1 MKEQQLIFKRS
12 QLEYICCSPL
22 GNLHIFLQTTKP
34 TQAEA
39 VAEAGTDQEAEGKI
53 EDADIKEEQAEILDK
68 EAVKEDANIIPE
80 NPGNPGI
87 K

>member
-1 MKEQQLIFKRS
+1 MAKVIVVAVTVFRVRDSEV
-12 QLEYICCSPL
+12 E
-22 GNLHIFLQTTKP
+22 TKASVE
-34 TQAEA
+34 TEA

-68 EAVKEDANIIPE
+68 EAVKENADENPE